1 MRGGALSE
9 TQIEVGN
16 RVEMRKPHP
25 CGSTMWTVN
34 RIGADI
40 GLTCVGCGR
49 RIMLPRR
56 VLMKRMKQIMHVD
69 SEIGSTLRET
79 RSENEWPSE

>member
-1 MRGGALSE
+1 MAI
-9 TQIEVGN
+9 QIGD

-25 CGSTMWTVN
+25 CGSTTWTVN

-40 GLTCVGCGR
+40 GLTCAGCGR

-56 VLMKRMKQIMHVD
+56 VLMKRMKQIAHAD
-69 SEIGSTLRET
+69 SGAGSTPQET
-79 RSENEWPSE
+79 RSENEWSSE

>member
-1 MRGGALSE
+1 
-9 TQIEVGN
+9 
-16 RVEMRKPHP
+16 VEMRKPHP

-56 VLMKRMKQIMHVD
+56 VLMKRMKQIAHAD
-69 SEIGSTLRET
+69 SEGGTTPQET
-79 RSENEWPSE
+79 RSKNEWSSE